1 MKAFHTFLSE
11 TKDNRVLAEAALGGF
26 DKIIQAALDEKEM
39 KVQGTYTIKAS
50 SHQLKIDRRDVPT
63 FKKLFK
69 LAPDK
74 TVGNGE
80 VSLYWLFNYGGNH
93 GRATEARGGNQ
104 PDLVIDNIAVEVK
117 AYPKHDNI
125 SLGRFQDRR
134 LFRSLANTLFGV
146 ANLFAAFEGGKGR
159 GEQSFKGELSFRYP
173 DLLDAANKFLELR
186 ALLNNNPQL
195 AKSFPIFKQMANTI
209 SSFEKEIKT
218 LGYKVDMKDANS
230 IAVALMRHLIE
241 VSLGEKPGD
250 GGYLLNLKDK
260 DPTDIWLHHINF
272 KKMVTDE
279 KVLIAAGTFTI
290 NGGVFKANFRRLF
303 P

>member
-1 MKAFHTFLSE
+1 MKTFLEFADEAHVIS
-11 TKDNRVLAEAALGGF
+11 EAALGGF
-26 DKIIQAALDEKEM
+26 DKIIQDALSAEELEVK
-39 KVQGTYTIKAS
+39 GTYSLQRK
-50 SHQLKIDRRDVPT
+50 SHALKIDRRDAAT

-80 VSLYWLFNYGGNH
+80 VSLYWLFNYGKKR
-93 GRATEARGGNQ
+93 RAQEARGGNQ
-104 PDLVIDNIAVEVK
+104 PDLNIDNMAVEVK

-146 ANLFAAFEGGKGR
+146 SNLFEAFEGGKGR

-173 DLLDAANKFLELR
+173 DLLSAAERFIELR
-186 ALLNNNPQL
+186 TLLEKNPQL
-195 AKSFPIFKQMANTI
+195 TKSFQIFKQMATTMNK
-209 SSFEKEIKT
+209 FEGEIKT
-218 LGYKVDMKDANS
+218 LGHKVDMKDANS

-250 GGYLLNLKDK
+250 KGYILNLKDK
-260 DPTDIWLHHINF
+260 DPLDIWLHYVDF
-272 KKMVTDE
+272 DKMVTDE
-279 KVLIAAGTFTI
+279 KVLVAAGTFTI

>member
-1 MKAFHTFLSE
+1 MKTFLEFADESHVI
-11 TKDNRVLAEAALGGF
+11 TEAALGGF
-26 DKIIQAALDEKEM
+26 DKIIQDALSADELEVK
-39 KVQGTYTIKAS
+39 GNYTIQRK
-50 SHQLKIDRRDVPT
+50 SHAMKIDRRDQAT

-80 VSLYWLFNYGGNH
+80 VSLYWLFNYGPKR
-93 GRATEARGGNQ
+93 RAQEARGGNQ
-104 PDLVIDNIAVEVK
+104 PDLNIDNMAVEVK

-134 LFRSLANTLFGV
+134 LFRSLANTLFGIS
-146 ANLFAAFEGGKGR
+146 NLFEAFEGGSGR
-159 GEQSFKGELSFRYP
+159 GEQSFKGELAFRYP
-173 DLLDAANKFLELR
+173 DLLKSAERLIEFKD
-186 ALLNNNPQL
+186 LLDKNPKL
-195 AKSFPIFKQMANTI
+195 VKSFAIFKQMAKTI
-209 SSFEKEIKT
+209 SDFEREIKS
-218 LGYKVDMKDANS
+218 LGHKVKMDDANS

-250 GGYLLNLKDK
+250 KGFIVNLKDK
-260 DPTDIWLHHINF
+260 DPLDIWFHYVDF
-272 KKMVTDE
+272 DKMVTDE
-279 KVLIAAGTFTI
+279 KVLVAAGTFTI